1 MNQISLCVSTYNRVD
16 DLKRLLS
23 SALTQEPPIP
33 IIVYDD
39 ASSVRQRPFGSS
51 FLAYDSSWVEQM
63 SVLSLPGTFASKQHP
78 RRLSS
83 YWTMM
88 RTLRPYTRPNKPSVT
103 LRHLASQQLQFPS
116 LRMGL

>member
-39 ASSVRQRPFGSS
+39 ASSDGTAEIVR
-51 FLAYDSSWVEQM
+51 E
-63 SVLSLPGTFASKQHP
+63 
-78 RRLSS
+78 
-83 YWTMM
+83 
-88 RTLRPYTRPNKPSVT
+88 
-103 LRHLASQQLQFPS
+103 QFPS
-116 LRMGL
+116 VRLIVGSENIGLIAAEYMHSSGFYAVCNHIG